1 MKKYN
6 ENTSMEPRLLEAL
19 REQLDELNGA
29 HDLAS
34 QLPHQRWI
42 EGAICAYEA
51 LTCDYQWQL
60 AKEEV
65 SGMTIYYIANEDFT
79 ELILPSICSFFLN

>member
-6 ENTSMEPRLLEAL
+6 ENTSMEPRLLDAL

-34 QLPHQRWI
+34 RLPHMRWI

-51 LTCDYQWQL
+51 LTNDHQWDL
-60 AKEEV
+60 ARKEAC
-65 SGMTIYYIANEDFT
+65 GLTIYYIENEDST
-79 ELILPSICSFFLN
+79 ELILPSICDFFLG